1 MGSEM
6 DKMREE
12 FETCFKEYNLDISES
27 SGRYFDNYVHGLWEG
42 WQASR
47 AALCV
52 KLPSAWYQDVEGYIL
67 NREDDVKSSLD
78 DVGVRY
84 E

>member
-1 MGSEM
+1 M

-12 FETCFKEYNLDISES
+12 FEAWAKTRSLKNFLFWHPSDGQYE
-27 SGRYFDNYVHGLWEG
+27 VHAVQMAFEG

-47 AALCV
+47 SAPCVQMPKTHTYDSDYERDALQ
-52 KLPSAWYQDVEGYIL
+52 A
-67 NREDDVKSSLD
+67 LD
-78 DVGVRY
+78 DSGVRY

>member
-1 MGSEM
+1 M

-12 FETCFKEYNLDISES
+12 FEAWAKTS
-27 SGRYFDNYVHGLWEG
+27 SLKNFLFWNHSDNQYEVHAVQMAFEG
-42 WQASR
+42 WKASG
-47 AALCV
+47 AALRV
-52 KLPSAWYQDVEGYIL
+52 KLLSAWYQDVEGYIL